1 MEEFAGSCDHLLSY
15 LSVSVVLRIVV
26 LGGESVMMERK
37 ESVEPYGRVQE
48 APLCCTKMDHA
59 AMKSRDALLFVTTAA
74 AANNPFHHNITVT
87 SNQFKSVNIVV
98 LSMPDTSILN
108 QFT

>member
-1 MEEFAGSCDHLLSY
+1 M
-15 LSVSVVLRIVV
+15 SVSVVLRIVV
-26 LGGESVMMERK
+26 LGGESVMMEMK

-74 AANNPFHHNITVT
+74 ANNPFHHNITVT

-98 LSMPDTSILN
+98 LSIPDTSILN